1 VIRLRGAR
9 FGRRIGAQLRCA
21 AATVGP
27 PLRRVHGAELA
38 PRAEADAPTRRA
50 LLAFRM
56 SEISVHQVLE
66 TVGDFDSSGG
76 ASLGLVAW
84 ELSVEPRRAVRA
96 WRQAQAERLIRAAGV
111 DRASG
116 EQLWRLTVR
125 GWARLREDNQD
136 C

>member
-1 VIRLRGAR
+1 MLNTDASPRRSAGLHVAFIALSWLRG
-9 FGRRIGAQLRCA
+9 
-21 AATVGP
+21 P
-27 PLRRVHGAELA
+27 KPN
-38 PRAEADAPTRRA
+38 APTRRA

-84 ELSVEPRRAVRA
+84 ELSVEPSRAARA
-96 WRQAQAERLIRAAGV
+96 WRQVQAEGLIRTAGV
-111 DRASG
+111 DRVSG

-125 GWARLREDNQD
+125 GWARLREDDQD
-136 C
+136 G